1 MASTGLLGI
10 NPYQKGVVFDISS
23 KPINLAIQL
32 EQKQAAKRE
41 ALDKY
46 YMDYEKSLNPA
57 GMRGQDQNVFLSK
70 LNGAKSYFLQNRDK
84 ILNPSKY
91 GAESQSTYLAQL
103 KEAQGIIEQS
113 KQEAANEK
121 ADREHYRRAVEQ
133 GLDVPDGYLDAVA
146 LNNLPL
152 NDPRRV
158 PLDTYRYNFN
168 KPFKQDEFIKDV
180 YGNLKPDKKFIKSRN
195 TPDGRTIDIF
205 ETTLSNND
213 KLAVSNRAVG
223 LYKTDAATK
232 KYVDNI
238 IKTGQ
243 YKALDPYYKQIAG
256 PKASIDNGGAEGVA
270 AALALSMNQ
279 IGETTEGQPQFRV
292 NPITMINLNKSF
304 QAPVTPMRNLLDDF
318 GSTLPVS
325 IQGGQFKID
334 KGLAVDKNG
343 RPITGTISDFS
354 GGNLPADIFT
364 VLENYKIDLNPRDKY
379 KLIVDNGQVQG
390 FQTKRG
396 QIIDRNT
403 IEAAQRKY
411 DTERKGEGLYYQ
423 NPSPAPSPAPSSK
436 PSGKT
441 KTYKGLDKNGNP
453 IYN

>member
-1 MASTGLLGI
+1 MASTGLLNI

-70 LNGAKSYFLQNRDK
+70 LNGAKSYFLQNRDA

-91 GAESQSTYLAQL
+91 GAEAQSKYLAQL
-103 KEAQGIIEQS
+103 KDAQSIIEQS

-146 LNNLPL
+146 LSNLPL

-158 PLDTYRYNFN
+158 SLDTYRYNFN

-180 YGNLKPDKKFIKSRN
+180 YGNLKPDKKFIESRK

-213 KLAVSNRAVG
+213 KIAVSNRAIG

-232 KYVDNI
+232 KYVDSI
-238 IKTGQ
+238 IKSGQ

-256 PKASIDNGGAEGVA
+256 PKASIDNGGVEGVA

-279 IGETTEGQPQFRV
+279 IGERTEGQPQFRI

-304 QAPVTPMRNLLDDF
+304 QAPVTPIRNLLDDF

-379 KLIVDNGQVQG
+379 KLIVDNGQIQG

-423 NPSPAPSPAPSSK
+423 NPSPAPSPK

-453 IYN
+453 IYE